1 VGARERAMQQA
12 NLDLAYQDFLK
23 QEQYPQEQIK
33 FLSDV
38 LQGVKL
44 PETRIETRT
53 DTPAQPGG
61 ASALEKAITGGKGAA
76 DLIDMFRKYFPS
88 KSSGTD
94 TTDYSKLADY
104 LDSLRKVG
112 G

>member
-1 VGARERAMQQA
+1 MHSSGLSETA
-12 NLDLAYQDFLK
+12 LDT
-23 QEQYPQEQIK
+23 
-33 FLSDV
+33 V
-38 LQGVKL
+38 LGIL
-44 PETRIETRT
+44 
-53 DTPAQPGG
+53 GSC
-61 ASALEKAITGGKGAA
+61 SAIEKAITGGKGAA

-88 KSSGTD
+88 KSGGTD